1 MTEKVT
7 TVQAVPAAADR
18 LGPVPEQ
25 FRHSLGSIGRGQ
37 LIGQWPV
44 QACLGFLIIVL
55 MPLLIYFGGDLNAAL
70 EPRQSINTTAGT
82 LGSLAIALFL
92 FRRFSAFPGIGV
104 ASHVLPAV
112 CAGFAL
118 ALAAF
123 FGLRLDYSRVLFGMS
138 FASAVV
144 LFFFFS
150 AYARQR
156 GIHRFY
162 IVPSESTARLPHYGH
177 AEWITL
183 RAPRLPADPD
193 AVLIADLRADLSNEW
208 ERLIAQAALAGR
220 PVYHVKQVEESI
232 TGRVTIEH
240 LSENSFGSLVP
251 NLSYR
256 RLKRAIDLLA
266 ALLLVPVLAIPIAV
280 VAVLIRLESPGPAFF
295 RQTRRGYRGEP
306 FEIVKFRTMTHRAP
320 GHIEDLRGA
329 ITTDNDKR
337 ITRIGRFLRR
347 TRIDELPQIWNIIKG
362 EMSWIGPR
370 PEAMQLSEWY
380 EAELPFYSYRH
391 IVRPGLT
398 GWAQVNQGHVAEL
411 ESVQE
416 KLQYD
421 FFYIKNFSAWL
432 DLIIAART
440 VHIVLSG
447 FGAK

>member
-1 MTEKVT
+1 MADNLSMFPSVT
-7 TVQAVPAAADR
+7 GGADHNVS
-18 LGPVPEQ
+18 VPEQ
-25 FRHSLGSIGRGQ
+25 FRHSLGSMGRGR
-37 LIGQWPV
+37 LVGQWPV
-44 QACLGFLIIVL
+44 QALACVVLVAL
-55 MPLLIYFGGDLNAAL
+55 MPLLIYFGGDLDAAL
-70 EPRQSINTTAGT
+70 EPVQSINTTAGT
-82 LGSLAIALFL
+82 LGALAIALYL

-112 CAGFAL
+112 CAGFGLVL
-118 ALAAF
+118 AIF

-138 FASAVV
+138 FASAAL
-144 LFFFFS
+144 LFFVFS
-150 AYARQR
+150 AYARHR
-156 GIHRFY
+156 AAHRFY

-183 RAPRLPADPD
+183 RSPELPDDPD
-193 AVLIADLRADLSNEW
+193 AVLIADLRADLSHDW

-232 TGRVTIEH
+232 TGRVTIDH

-256 RLKRAIDLLA
+256 KLKRTIDLVA
-266 ALLLVPVLAIPIAV
+266 ALLLIPILVVPIAAIAV
-280 VAVLIRLESPGPAFF
+280 MIRLESPGPAFF
-295 RQTRRGYRGEP
+295 RQRRRGYRGVT
-306 FEIVKFRTMTHRAP
+306 FEIVKFRTMTHRPHDEA
-320 GHIEDLRGA
+320 DALRGA
-329 ITTDNDKR
+329 ITLDNDKR

-347 TRIDELPQIWNIIKG
+347 TRIDELPQIWNILKG

-370 PEAMQLSEWY
+370 PEAMKLSEWY

-411 ESVQE
+411 ASVQQ

-440 VHIVLSG
+440 VYIVLSG
-447 FGAK
+447 AGAK